1 MVMSTTTLLATI
13 LAGGDTPWPAA
24 GGPTELDFLE
34 AAAHHGV
41 TPLIAREVGR
51 RSDNYP
57 PSLQGAVRREAG
69 KAAAYTLFR
78 ERELTRI
85 LDRLAIAGVQPVLI
99 KGAALAYAHYDEPH
113 LRTSFDID
121 LFVAREEMPEVCRVF
136 EAQGYRRSQQVSGDL
151 VMPQLDY
158 EMQDERG
165 VWHIYDVHWK
175 LACPQAFAH
184 LLTYDEVSAEAAAV
198 SALGPHARRPSDVHE
213 LFIACVHRAAHH
225 AGDEKLIWLYDIHL
239 IAERLGS
246 AGLARFA
253 QLAIEKQVSGICAA
267 ALADARRLFDT
278 RLPAD
283 LVDRLESHSIA
294 VEESSRS
301 FLHGQTRLAVLLS
314 DLTLAAG
321 WQERFRLIRQH
332 AFPEPAYMFR
342 MYNTSFRALLPA
354 LYTRR
359 LVAGGWKWLAESA
372 SQQSRPVDVTG
383 TPPEIGTGRIPPG
396 KRFLDMALS
405 GVGLVASLPVW
416 VAIAAAIKLEDS
428 GPVFYTQDRV
438 GEGGRSFTVFKFR
451 SMIPDAEAGVGA
463 VQSGENDPRITRVGR
478 LLRATAMDELPQLW
492 NIFRGDMS
500 FVGPRALRPS
510 EIETTSDGELVSLD
524 AIAGYRDRRRLRPGL
539 TGVAQIYAPRDVT
552 RRNKFRFDRVYA
564 RNQGLWLDIRLIL
577 ISFWITFRGKW
588 EHRASKI

>member
-1 MVMSTTTLLATI
+1 MTSSTTLLATI
-13 LAGGDTPWPAA
+13 LAGGDSRWPSA
-24 GGPTELDFLE
+24 GGPTEHDFLE
-34 AAAHHGV
+34 AATQHGV
-41 TPLIAREVGR
+41 APLIARELGR
-51 RSDNYP
+51 RSHNYP
-57 PSLQGAVRREAG
+57 RSLEGAVRREAG
-69 KAAAYTLFR
+69 KAAAYTLLR
-78 ERELTRI
+78 ERELMRI
-85 LDRLAIAGVQPVLI
+85 LDRLAMIGVHPVLF

-121 LFVAREEMPEVCRVF
+121 LFIDADAVAEVCRVF
-136 EAQGYRRSQQVSGDL
+136 EAEGYRRSQQVSGDL

-158 EMQDERG
+158 EMQDEHG

-184 LLTYDEVSAEAAAV
+184 LLTYREVSAAAAPV
-198 SALGPHARRPSDVHE
+198 SALGPHARRPSDVHG
-213 LFIACVHRAAHH
+213 LIIACVHRAAHH
-225 AGDEKLIWLYDIHL
+225 AGDERLVWLYDIHL

-253 QLAIEKQVSGICAA
+253 DLAIEKQVSGICAS
-267 ALADARRLFDT
+267 ALADARRLFET
-278 RLPAD
+278 QLPAD

-294 VEESSRS
+294 VNESSRS
-301 FLHGQTRLAVLLS
+301 FLRAQTKFAVFCS
-314 DLTLAAG
+314 DLTLVAG
-321 WQERFRLIRQH
+321 WRARLRLIRQH

-342 MYNTSFRALLPA
+342 MYNTSYRALLPA

-359 LVAGGWKWLAESA
+359 LVAGGWKWLAESPG
-372 SQQSRPVDVTG
+372 QSRSLDVVEAPV
-383 TPPEIGTGRIPPG
+383 ENAIGPIPPG
-396 KRFLDMALS
+396 KRVLDLALS

-416 VAIAAAIKLEDS
+416 MAIAAAIKLEDR

-438 GEGGRSFTVFKFR
+438 GEGGREFTVFKFR
-451 SMIPDAEAGVGA
+451 SMIPDAEKGVGA
-463 VQSGENDPRITRVGR
+463 IQSGENDPRITRVGM

-510 EIETTSDGELVSLD
+510 EIETTSDGELVSLE
-524 AIAGYRDRRRLRPGL
+524 AIAGYEDRRRLRPGL

-564 RNQGLWLDIRLIL
+564 RNQGLWLDIRLIV

-588 EHRASKI
+588 EHRGGKI